1 MNLSTLRMLSGRF
14 RTTAVMD
21 IEALYDYCLSVKG
34 AEATTPFDEVTIV
47 MKVMGKMFALIPTDE
62 ERFSISLKC
71 DPEKALQLREEYTG
85 VEGAFH
91 MNKTYWNRIWLDGDM
106 GDDELKRW
114 IDHSVEQV
122 IRKLPKKKQEEYYGK
137 AEQ

>member
-1 MNLSTLRMLSGRF
+1 
-14 RTTAVMD
+14 MD

-34 AEATTPFDEVTIV
+34 AEAMTPFDEVTIV

-71 DPEKALQLREEYTG
+71 DPEKALQLREKYTS

-106 GDDELKRW
+106 SDDELKRW
-114 IDHSVEQV
+114 INHSVKQV
-122 IRKLPKKKQEEYYGK
+122 IRKLPKKKQEEYYGTT
-137 AEQ
+137 EQ